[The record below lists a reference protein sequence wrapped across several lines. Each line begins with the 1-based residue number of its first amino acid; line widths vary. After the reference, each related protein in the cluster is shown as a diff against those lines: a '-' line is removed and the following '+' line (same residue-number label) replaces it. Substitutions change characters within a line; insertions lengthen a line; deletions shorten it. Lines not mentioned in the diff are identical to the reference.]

1 LKNKHFT
8 ETDFLWPAPLQSRPY
23 FRKFERR
30 REGMEPKALIAS
42 KFTKRY
48 PAMLKER
55 LMLRSRS
62 LIAAIT
68 CLALVSGSA
77 TALADPGNGKG
88 NGNGN
93 SQNNQVHGNQ
103 GGHANKGKNSGGGDW
118 DNGPSINRAGVL
130 GIVGGYRD
138 YWSPGPAL
146 PPGIQKNLAR
156 GKPLPPG
163 IAKKLDGRLNGRL
176 PHYDGYEWQQAG
188 TDLILVA
195 LATGLIYEVLNGAF
209 D

>member
-1 LKNKHFT
+1 MH
-8 ETDFLWPAPLQSRPY
+8 R
-23 FRKFERR
+23 FRR
-30 REGMEPKALIAS
+30 
-42 KFTKRY
+42 
-48 PAMLKER
+48 
-55 LMLRSRS
+55 
-62 LIAAIT
+62 LIAAVT

-88 NGNGN
+88 QGN
-93 SQNNQVHGNQ
+93 SKGNPQNSQVHGNQ
-103 GGHANKGKNSGGGDW
+103 GSKGKNAGGDDW
-118 DNGPSINRAGVL
+118 DHGPSINRGSIL
-130 GIVGGYRD
+130 GIIGGYRD

-163 IAKKLDGRLNGRL
+163 IAKKLDGRLVGRL

>member
-1 LKNKHFT
+1 M
-8 ETDFLWPAPLQSRPY
+8 SRS
-23 FRKFERR
+23 R
-30 REGMEPKALIAS
+30 ALIAAVTS
-42 KFTKRY
+42 
-48 PAMLKER
+48 
-55 LMLRSRS
+55 
-62 LIAAIT
+62 
-68 CLALVSGSA
+68 LALVCGSA
-77 TALADPGNGKG
+77 LAWADPGNGKG
-88 NGNGN
+88 QGNGKGNPPN
-93 SQNNQVHGNQ
+93 SQAHGNQ
-103 GGHANKGKNSGGGDW
+103 GGHGNQGKNPAGGDW
-118 DNGPSINRAGVL
+118 GNGPSINRSSVL

-163 IAKKLDGRLNGRL
+163 IAKKLDGRLVGHL

-195 LATGLIYEVLNGAF
+195 LATGLIYEVLTGAF

>member
-1 LKNKHFT
+1 MF
-8 ETDFLWPAPLQSRPY
+8 
-23 FRKFERR
+23 
-30 REGMEPKALIAS
+30 
-42 KFTKRY
+42 
-48 PAMLKER
+48 
-55 LMLRSRS
+55 RSRS
-62 LIAAIT
+62 LIAAKT
-68 CLALVSGSA
+68 CLALVSGSV

-88 NGNGN
+88 QGSGKGN
-93 SQNNQVHGNQ
+93 SQYNQDHGNS
-103 GGHANKGKNSGGGDW
+103 GHGNKGKGSGGDDW
-118 DNGPSINRAGVL
+118 SHGPSINHGSVL

-163 IAKKLDGRLNGRL
+163 IAKKLDGRLLGQL
-176 PHYDGYEWQQAG
+176 PHYDGYEWRQAG

-195 LATGLIYEVLNGAF
+195 IATGIIYEVLNGAF

>member
-1 LKNKHFT
+1 MIG
-8 ETDFLWPAPLQSRPY
+8 SR
-23 FRKFERR
+23 
-30 REGMEPKALIAS
+30 ALIAAVAS
-42 KFTKRY
+42 
-48 PAMLKER
+48 
-55 LMLRSRS
+55 
-62 LIAAIT
+62 
-68 CLALVSGSA
+68 LALIVSAA
-77 TALADPGNGKG
+77 TSADPGNGNG
-88 NGNGN
+88 NGNGKGQGN
-93 SQNNQVHGNQ
+93 GKGNPQNMQGHGNQ
-103 GGHANKGKNSGGGDW
+103 KGNSSKGNNGGGDW
-118 DNGPSINRAGVL
+118 SHGPSIDRGNVL

-163 IAKKLDGRLNGRL
+163 IAKKLDGRLIGQL

>member
-1 LKNKHFT
+1 MH
-8 ETDFLWPAPLQSRPY
+8 R
-23 FRKFERR
+23 FRR
-30 REGMEPKALIAS
+30 
-42 KFTKRY
+42 
-48 PAMLKER
+48 
-55 LMLRSRS
+55 
-62 LIAAIT
+62 LIAAVT
-68 CLALVSGSA
+68 CLALVSGTA
-77 TALADPGNGKG
+77 TALADPGNEKGQGNGKG
-88 NGNGN
+88 HPQN
-93 SQNNQVHGNQ
+93 SQVHGNQ
-103 GGHANKGKNSGGGDW
+103 GGHGGQGKNAGGGDW
-118 DNGPSINRAGVL
+118 SHGPRIDRGGIL

-163 IAKKLDGRLNGRL
+163 IAKKLDGRLIGRL
-176 PHYDGYEWQQAG
+176 PHYDGYEWQQVG

>member
-1 LKNKHFT
+1 MFKTRVLV
-8 ETDFLWPAPLQSRPY
+8 
-23 FRKFERR
+23 
-30 REGMEPKALIAS
+30 AS
-42 KFTKRY
+42 V
-48 PAMLKER
+48 
-55 LMLRSRS
+55 
-62 LIAAIT
+62 T
-68 CLALVSGSA
+68 CLALAVSSV

-88 NGNGN
+88 NGKGGPQH
-93 SQNNQVHGNQ
+93 SQGHGNQ
-103 GGHANKGKNSGGGDW
+103 GGKNKGSGSDNW
-118 DNGPSINRAGVL
+118 DHAPVIDRGGVL
-130 GIVGGYRD
+130 GVLNGYRG

-163 IAKKLDGRLNGRL
+163 IAKKLDGRLVGQL

-195 LATGLIYEVLNGAF
+195 IASGIIYEVLNGAF